1 MCVSFSES
9 TLTFDANEQ
18 GSHAGSHPL
27 FSLQVS
33 PLGAREGG
41 REVEREGGREKERE
55 GERASER
62 PVCFSSYSILLFVCV
77 CL

>member
-9 TLTFDANEQ
+9 TVTFDANEQ
-18 GSHAGSHPL
+18 DSHAGSHPL
-27 FSLQVS
+27 FSLQVT
-33 PLGAREGG
+33 LGAMEGG
-41 REVEREGGREKERE
+41 REVKREGGREKERE